1 MRKKFATI
9 ILMLCPLLIWAS
21 ESVCHVTHFDEFAG
35 MAQRYVTQIVQD
47 KNGMMWFG
55 TWNGLNRYDGYQ
67 FECFKTYVGD
77 GVNMPSD
84 RIRDIILNDDGNL
97 VCLIEGTVLLF
108 DVKTCQYHEMS
119 KENIAKWKSV
129 FDGRREISIR
139 DKDKPFF
146 YTDRYGKTW
155 NIPDDIDISDNPHYC
170 TTDNQGN
177 VWLCSNYGAY
187 RLTFDK
193 RPYTFFPQEKP
204 TQIRYFLLDKQQ
216 RYWVTSR
223 DDATVRVFDK
233 NNNLIGYLGRDGHL
247 HRQYTSFGSP
257 IYHIYQDSKG
267 IFWLGSKPDGIFRME
282 ERNDGSFSIDTFRHS
297 LSDPNSLSC
306 NDVYYIT
313 EDSHGRLWVATF
325 DGGINCIEHP
335 WNPTLQFL
343 HCDNG
348 LQLPK
353 ETCKRARQIFI
364 TKTNVLFAA
373 TTTGLLV
380 SDASEKDVKKMKWI
394 CHTREVHRSSS
405 LNNNATMFVTQDKKG
420 RIFVCTESGGVNE
433 VISNDL
439 LSKELHFKHHA
450 MMTGFPSDVAL
461 SAYPYKDGLAVVSN
475 SQIIMFNPDK
485 PTKDGYITYFWKDKM
500 RFSDACPIQLP
511 DGRWIFGLQNGAIT
525 ISTNDLKPNPFVP
538 PIALTGL
545 SIENGVIDH
554 AAARYDTLT
563 LSPPSRNI
571 IVYFAALDYTDS
583 QDINYAFKIS
593 EKTDDWNNIGKNRSV
608 NLLDL
613 RPGTYHLQIRSTN
626 SDGIWMDNVRTL
638 TIIVKPTFWETG
650 WAKLLLLLLL
660 ALVGYAI
667 YRTYRHIT
675 LLNKQ
680 QHDTYEAYLALL
692 NAQPQFNKVA
702 QDADKKN
709 TENHHQYIEENKPG
723 ESTYKLKPED
733 DAFMQRAMQFIE
745 NHISDPDINIGD
757 MAEATATSRSGLNR
771 KMKSLLG
778 VTPLDFIRSAR
789 IRKACGMLEMGMSV
803 NDVAYGCG
811 FSDPKYFGKCFKAE
825 TGKTPTEYKANGR
838 MKTDG

>member
-1 MRKKFATI
+1 MRKKFSTI
-9 ILMLCPLLIWAS
+9 ILMLCPLLTWAN
-21 ESVCHVTHFDEFAG
+21 ESICHVTHFDEFAG
-35 MAQRYVTQIVQD
+35 MAQWYVTQIVQD

-77 GVNMPSD
+77 GVDMPSD
-84 RIRDIILNDDGNL
+84 RIRDIVLNEDGNL
-97 VCLIEGTVLLF
+97 VCLIEGSVLLF

-119 KENIAKWKSV
+119 KESIAKWKNV

-139 DKDKPFF
+139 DQGKTFF
-146 YTDRYGKTW
+146 FTDRYGKTW
-155 NIPDDIDISDNPHYC
+155 NIPNDIDISGNPRYC

-193 RPYTFFPQEKP
+193 RPYTFLPQEKP
-204 TQIRYFLLDKQQ
+204 TQIRFFLLDKKQ

-233 NNNLIGYLGRDGHL
+233 TNNLIGYLGRDGRL
-247 HRQYTSFGSP
+247 HQQYTSFGSP

-267 IFWLGSKPDGIFRME
+267 IFWLGSKPDGIVRMK
-282 ERNDGSFSIDTFRHS
+282 ERGDGSFSIETFRHS
-297 LSDPNSLSC
+297 PTDPNSLSC
-306 NDVYYIT
+306 NDVYYIS
-313 EDSHGRLWVATF
+313 EDDHRRLWVATF

-335 WNPTLQFL
+335 WNQTLQFL
-343 HCDNG
+343 HSDNG

-353 ETCKRARQIFI
+353 ETCKRARQIHI
-364 TKTNVLFAA
+364 TKDNVLFAA

-380 SDASEKDVKKMKWI
+380 ADVSKKDVRKVKWI
-394 CHTREVHRSSS
+394 CHNREVHRSSS

-433 VISNDL
+433 VTSKNL
-439 LSKELHFKHHA
+439 LSKELHFKHHDV
-450 MMTGFPSDVAL
+450 MTGFPSDVAL
-461 SAYPYKDGLAVVSN
+461 SAYPYKDGMAVVSN
-475 SQIIMFNPDK
+475 NQIIMFNPDK
-485 PTKDGYITYFWKDKM
+485 PTKDGYTTYFWKDKM

-511 DGRWIFGLQNGAIT
+511 DGRWIFGLQNGAFT
-525 ISTNDLKPNPFVP
+525 ISTNDLKPNPFIP

-545 SIENGVIDH
+545 TIENGAIDH

-593 EKTDDWNNIGKNRSV
+593 EKTDDWNSIGKNRSI

-613 RPGTYHLQIRSTN
+613 RPGTYHLHIRSTN
-626 SDGIWMDNVRTL
+626 SEGIWMNNLRTL

-650 WAKLLLLLLL
+650 WAKLLLLLIL
-660 ALVGYAI
+660 AFVGYAI
-667 YRTYRHIT
+667 FRTYRHIT

-680 QHDTYEAYLALL
+680 QHETYEAYLALL
-692 NAQPQFNKVA
+692 NAQPKHNEVA
-702 QDADKKN
+702 HDADNKP
-709 TENHHQYIEENKPG
+709 TENHLQHIEEAKSG
-723 ESTYKLKPED
+723 EGTYKLKPED

-825 TGKTPTEYKANGR
+825 MGKTPTEYKANGR
-838 MKTDG
+838 MKTED